1 MINLY
6 IPTNTDFT
14 NNGDA
19 TLQPLSCEI
28 KQIINGA
35 WRLNMELPYD
45 PEGRYKLVDKGA
57 TLRVTDIPSCSE
69 ISTTQFY
76 RIYNYKRNT
85 KSLTVIAFPKAMES
99 TFDAPISQIIMNSDV
114 TGISAA
120 STLNGVS
127 QKYTVQSNVEATGRA
142 VWTNTNL
149 NKAIAGSDENSF
161 INVWGG
167 EVVYDNTTIKIL
179 EQLGD
184 DSDPA
189 VVMYGKNIS
198 EISYEVDDSGMM
210 TRIYPLSKDG
220 IRYNDNGTEYID
232 SDKILDYP
240 IVHAN
245 YAETPYKLIEDDAS
259 SVSRTAQKTADI
271 KQRIQTKASQL
282 SHSIWNTAVSN
293 GWKIDYLASI
303 YKDII
308 ENIQNMVTANYA
320 HDDFIKVVK
329 AAVQA
334 GMEWMKDQVD
344 PEWVWEQV
352 GTDAW
357 KYGSSES
364 GRYARNEWQY
374 IDKKWRYFGDDY
386 LWQEPADD
394 DSTWTW
400 YESKTTHKLWYGTQ
414 DRYYLKGQYIYYTD
428 PDTSEFTKF
437 WLDGDGWYDADKKDT
452 SDYAWHQ
459 DSEVGGAWFFGTVD
473 DDGYRDKYI
482 SGQWVF
488 IEGSL
493 YWFDSN
499 GYYYGEKKDTPQYDW
514 MQSGEAWWFGNPDH
528 AYDSIWLKSQW
539 AKIDRQW
546 YRFDA
551 DGYAED
557 IHTQALSMFHNG
569 MNDLTTLVTTCNGE
583 CYALLFDLMEE
594 WTEKKYAD
602 GVDVPTVTINVDM
615 VDLSKTVEYKNYQ
628 QLEQIHLG
636 DSVKCLDY
644 VHAIASLERVVEITY
659 DVLRGYNT
667 AITIGV
673 ANSSVGSMLSGS
685 TGGGSGS
692 GYNSAINVEVIEQNI
707 ESKNPIL
714 VEGKNVNLTNNV
726 DGTQTIDVDQPI
738 REGDNVTV
746 THNPDGSYT
755 VSAEGGALEYWIEE
769 NTKLYRKEIVNV
781 NNSHGWDC
789 DSDWK
794 WNYDGEH
801 VALIIGG
808 VGGTDKFSV
817 EIEGCQRCY
826 GIAFVNGVCNL
837 LALASE
843 SDGQL
848 EAIFSGRAQVEPLT
862 YQGQT
867 LYYSS
872 ESLSNYSTYED
883 INWMASHP
891 WIGTASGRH
900 FPLVSGD
907 YESISDA
914 VIAMIQQS
922 HFHTKVI
929 YYTGLSIDNE
939 VIWGGVQYGI
949 GDLSSVTPLQMQF
962 YVTKDGVVEATDYKV
977 NGTSIEQI
985 YQKILQAGAN
995 IQIGADGKTISAT
1008 DTTYSAGTNVQ
1019 INGQNV
1025 ISATDT
1031 NAVADMTD
1039 VEIDE
1044 QTLADGQ
1051 TLKWN
1056 ATSEK
1061 WENKTGGGGSA
1072 NAVEITW
1079 SAYQALSQAEKKN
1092 GTQYYIS
1099 DAPPTYPYLT
1109 VEDGV
1114 LMIIYDDG
1122 E

>member
-1 MINLY
+1 
-6 IPTNTDFT
+6 
-14 NNGDA
+14 
-19 TLQPLSCEI
+19 
-28 KQIINGA
+28 
-35 WRLNMELPYD
+35 MELPYD

-127 QKYTVQSNVEATGRA
+127 QKYTVQSDVEATGRA
-142 VWTNTNL
+142 IWTNTNL

-167 EVVYDNTTIKIL
+167 EVAYDNTTIKIL

-245 YAETPYKLIEDDAS
+245 YVETPYKLIEDDAS
-259 SVSRTAQKTADI
+259 SVSRTAQKTANI
-271 KQRIQTKASQL
+271 KQRIQTTASQL
-282 SHSIWNTAVSN
+282 SHSIWNTAVTN

-308 ENIQNMVTANYA
+308 ENIQNMVTANYV

-334 GMEWMKDQVD
+334 GMEWMKDQED
-344 PEWVWEQV
+344 PEWIWEQV

-428 PDTSEFTKF
+428 PDTGEFTKF

-514 MQSGEAWWFGNPDH
+514 IQSGEAWWFGNPDH

-557 IHTQALSMFHNG
+557 IHTQALTMFHNG

-583 CYALLFDLMEE
+583 CYDLLFDLMEE

-644 VHAIASLERVVEITY
+644 VHAITSLERVVELTY

-707 ESKNPIL
+707 AEKNPIL
-714 VEGKNVNLTNNV
+714 RAGTNTTITDNV
-726 DGTQTIDVDQPI
+726 DGTQTIASDKLI
-738 REGDNVTV
+738 RAGDNVTV
-746 THNPDGSYT
+746 THNSDGSDT
-755 VSAEGGALEYWIEE
+755 ISAEGGALEYWIEE
-769 NTKLYRKEIVNV
+769 NTKLYRKKVTQIQNEF
-781 NNSHGWDC
+781 GWTC
-789 DSDWK
+789 DDDYRFNRSASEALYAFDITFK
-794 WNYDGEH
+794 YTGGGANDFAGFVTKDGNAQACFGLCKINGAH
-801 VALIIGG
+801 
-808 VGGTDKFSV
+808 SV
-817 EIEGCQRCY
+817 
-826 GIAFVNGVCNL
+826 V
-837 LALASE
+837 ALASE
-843 SDGQL
+843 AVAL
-848 EAIFSGRAQVEPLT
+848 LHLYYSGNAQT
-862 YQGQT
+862 YQMTYKGVT
-867 LYYSS
+867 LYYA
-872 ESLSNYSTYED
+872 SLSFGENGTYEYHD
-883 INWMASHP
+883 HVKWSETPTYYTTENPLQYFGEFDTAENAVKGLIDASHFCTN
-891 WIGTASGRH
+891 I
-900 FPLVSGD
+900 V
-907 YESISDA
+907 
-914 VIAMIQQS
+914 Q
-922 HFHTKVI
+922 
-929 YYTGLSIDNE
+929 YTGMSI
-939 VIWGGVQYGI
+939 
-949 GDLSSVTPLQMQF
+949 
-962 YVTKDGVVEATDYKV
+962 
-977 NGTSIEQI
+977 
-985 YQKILQAGAN
+985 
-995 IQIGADGKTISAT
+995 
-1008 DTTYSAGTNVQ
+1008 
-1019 INGQNV
+1019 
-1025 ISATDT
+1025 
-1031 NAVADMTD
+1031 
-1039 VEIDE
+1039 
-1044 QTLADGQ
+1044 DGQ
-1051 TLKWN
+1051 TLWGGKVYLLGN
-1056 ATSEK
+1056 DTTTPSDMEFYVSDEGIVEAQDYRINGETIYKVRDIRSDGESVLFNRVATFNTFSGATSQQAGTK
-1061 WENKTGGGGSA
+1061 GLVPAPNTLGSKPKA
-1072 NAVEITW
+1072 LLDDGTWGEISGAVEI
-1079 SAYQALSQAEKKN
+1079 SYSDYMNLSEAEKNN
-1092 GTQYYIS
+1092 GTMYHVP
-1099 DAPPTYPYLT
+1099 DAPDAMEQPYIIMENGVPTLVYN
-1109 VEDGV
+1109 
-1114 LMIIYDDG
+1114 DG